1 MSDGKA
7 VGRTN
12 SPKRK
17 PLCFSARASSSAVR
31 SGVRAVAMPGK
42 TSAAKPCP
50 VRVCPPPA
58 CSLWYNAVLLLWHS
72 AVRRS
77 AGASRLPP
85 SRSMDS

>member
-58 CSLWYNAVLLLWHS
+58 LWYNAVLLLWHS

-77 AGASRLPP
+77 AGARRLLPP
-85 SRSMDS
+85 SRSMES